1 MCFGSAVE
9 MSRLMSETEE
19 IHDCIIAGIDTVAA
33 DFEHPAGDAS
43 WLIAALLAECG
54 QRYRIDPAQTTLYGS
69 AAAGGYALRALLAD
83 GDTWRNAI
91 VCNPRGITSASLEP
105 GMLSAQQP
113 RRIVLVSG
121 SDTGDAQYQR
131 LIDEVLQSKRDELL
145 QTQRRIRAEP
155 TTQS

>member
-91 VCNPRGITSASLEP
+91 VCNPDRKSVVQGKSVSVSVDI
-105 GMLSAQQP
+105 GGC
-113 RRIVLVSG
+113 RI
-121 SDTGDAQYQR
+121 
-131 LIDEVLQSKRDELL
+131 LQKKKKK
-145 QTQRRIRAEP
+145 
-155 TTQS
+155 

>member
-54 QRYRIDPAQTTLYGS
+54 QRYRIDPAQTTLYGRS
-69 AAAGGYALRALLAD
+69 EEH
-83 GDTWRNAI
+83 
-91 VCNPRGITSASLEP
+91 TSE
-105 GMLSAQQP
+105 
-113 RRIVLVSG
+113 
-121 SDTGDAQYQR
+121 
-131 LIDEVLQSKRDELL
+131 LQSLMRISYAVFCLKKKNTTNTLP
-145 QTQRRIRAEP
+145 TQ
-155 TTQS
+155 

>member
-1 MCFGSAVE
+1 
-9 MSRLMSETEE
+9 MSETEE

-91 VCNPRGITSASLEP
+91 VCNPRGITRSEERRVGKEWVGTCSCRWWPEH
-105 GMLSAQQP
+105 SQQKLHTKTVDVGA
-113 RRIVLVSG
+113 RIKKK
-121 SDTGDAQYQR
+121 DR
-131 LIDEVLQSKRDELL
+131 
-145 QTQRRIRAEP
+145 
-155 TTQS
+155 